1 MKKVLSFVVLFLFGL
16 HIIKAQNFSPDRP
29 GIGNGSFITPEN
41 ILGLE
46 AGAQFRTND
55 FVNQI
60 SLGQLLLRYGVQE
73 KLELRA
79 TLGSFTSSTVTLLGG
94 EQTDSGIQDMAIGAK
109 YNFLSGEGRP
119 NVSGLFN
126 LSLPVGSD
134 AFTSDEFVPTLGV
147 LADHSLD
154 DMWGLSS
161 NLGYN
166 FGVGDL
172 DDSWLFTLTPGFSIP
187 SNEHMAG
194 YFGYAGMY
202 YGNGFNQ
209 HWLEAGGT
217 YVLEEGA
224 QLDMNLGFEAEGE
237 TFFIGAGFAKGF

>member
-1 MKKVLSFVVLFLFGL
+1 MKKILSLFVLFIIGL
-16 HIIKAQNFSPDRP
+16 NIVQAQNFSPDRP

-41 ILGLE
+41 MLGLE
-46 AGAQFRTND
+46 AGAQFSTND
-55 FVNQI
+55 FVNGFSI
-60 SLGQLLLRYGVQE
+60 GQLLLRYGIE
-73 KLELRA
+73 ENLELRA
-79 TLGSFTSSTVTLLGG
+79 TLGSYTSSTVTLLGG
-94 EQTDSGIQDMAIGAK
+94 ERTDSGIQDMAIGAK

-126 LSLPVGSD
+126 LSLPVGAD
-134 AFTSDEFVPTLGV
+134 AFTNDEFVPALGV
-147 LADHSLD
+147 LADHSLN
-154 DMWGLSS
+154 DMWGISS

-187 SNEHMAG
+187 SRDSIAG

-202 YGNGFNQ
+202 FGEGFNQ
-209 HWLEAGGT
+209 HWLEAGGI
-217 YVLEEGA
+217 YVLDEGA
-224 QLDMNLGFEAEGE
+224 QLDVNLGYETEGE